1 MIIGGSKKAVVA
13 NIEQSVATKQFN
25 AKVEVGDP
33 ELSPREE
40 QTLLQD
46 HLVATTHL
54 NYRFKNVLARSLMRL
69 STDYLNRHTKIV
81 GAENLRHFKGGAIV
95 TSNHFN
101 PLENTAIR
109 KMVQKVRHRRLYI
122 VSQPTNLKMT
132 GFIGFMM
139 NYDDILPIGHGMN
152 YMGKTFPNLMA
163 SKLQQGNF
171 VLIYPEQEMWFN
183 YRKPRPPKRGAYY
196 YAAKLQQ
203 PILSCF
209 VTMTTEPKMDN
220 DEFQQVQYTV
230 HILPL
235 IYPDPAKS
243 VAANSEAMMA
253 QDYRQK
259 VAAYEQAYGVKMNP
273 EFQPGDIAGWRG

>member
-1 MIIGGSKKAVVA
+1 MIIGGSKKAVVR
-13 NIEQSVATKQFN
+13 NIRQAVATQQFN
-25 AKVEVGDP
+25 AKVEEGDP
-33 ELSPREE
+33 ELSAHEE
-40 QTLLQD
+40 QRLLRQY
-46 HLVATTHL
+46 LVGL
-54 NYRFKNVLARSLMRL
+54 GQFNYRFKNQVARGLMRL
-69 STDYLNRHTKIV
+69 STNYLNRRTTIV
-81 GAENLRHFKGGAIV
+81 GAANLRQLQGGAII

-109 KMVQKVRHRRLYI
+109 KMVQRTMHRRLYV

-139 NYDDILPIGHGMN
+139 NYDDIVPIGHGLN
-152 YMGKTFPNLMA
+152 YMGKTFPQL
-163 SKLQQGNF
+163 LQQRLDRGAL

-209 VTMTTEPKMDN
+209 VTMRSLAKADN
-220 DEFQQVQYTV
+220 DEFAQIEYTV

-235 IYPDPAKS
+235 IYPDPALT
-243 VAANSEAMMA
+243 VAANSQAMMQ
-253 QDYRQK
+253 QDFRQK
-259 VAAYEQAYGVKMNP
+259 VAAYEQAYGEKYTPNF
-273 EFQPGDIAGWRG
+273 ETSDIAGWRG